1 MWGSGF
7 FFFFFKRSNFV
18 VFFGGGGGGG
28 MGFKKIY
35 KLREKL
41 TNALR
46 ALIYEIFLEHFYEKR
61 KTTKLLLKK
70 KKKPTTSHK
79 NYSFLSWNF
88 HDFLFF

>member
-1 MWGSGF
+1 
-7 FFFFFKRSNFV
+7 
-18 VFFGGGGGGG
+18 

-46 ALIYEIFLEHFYEKR
+46 ALIYEIFLENFYEKR

-70 KKKPTTSHK
+70 KKNPLPHIKTTHS
-79 NYSFLSWNF
+79 YLEIFMIFYFFNF
-88 HDFLFF
+88 